1 VFDVNRLRRMLAIAR
16 KETLV
21 LLRDRMRIV
30 IMLGTPM
37 LILAIFGYALSGEVK
52 NLPIAVWDQD
62 RTAASRALIDA
73 YQVSG
78 YFVAREH
85 VESYA
90 ELQRLVDR
98 GAVRGA
104 LVIPAGYAVAMERL
118 EPIGVQFLLDGSD
131 PATSGAI
138 MSYATVIAQQ
148 HAANILLTRVP
159 LQSGIPSLDFRARA
173 WYNPDMSALDF
184 NIPGLIGVVLQWTTL
199 TLTALAITKER
210 EDGTIE
216 QLIATPL
223 SQMELMAGKLLPY
236 VVVAMLQVT
245 VSLLVGVIWFGTRV
259 AGSLLLFYALAALF
273 LFVTLGMGLLISTI
287 SRTQREAQQLT
298 ALIMLPTFML
308 CGFAF
313 PIDPMPAFIQ
323 VIANILPLTHFLRI
337 IRGIFLKGVG
347 IDVLWPQAAY
357 LAAFG
362 VVMMVL
368 SALRFR
374 KKLE

>member
-1 VFDVNRLRRMLAIAR
+1 MKRLRRTLAIAR

-21 LLRDRMRIV
+21 LLRDRMGMSIS
-30 IMLGTPM
+30 LGTPM

-52 NLPIAVWDQD
+52 HLPIAIWDQD

-73 YQVSG
+73 YQVTG
-78 YFVAREH
+78 YFDAQYYAD
-85 VESYA
+85 SYA
-90 ELQRLVDR
+90 EVKRLLDW
-98 GAVRGA
+98 GQVRGA
-104 LVIPAGYAVAMERL
+104 LVIPAGYAVAVERL

-148 HAANILLTRVP
+148 HAASILLTRVP

-173 WYNPDMSALDF
+173 WYNPSMNALDF
-184 NIPGLIGVVLQWTTL
+184 NVPGLIGVVLQWTSLAL
-199 TLTALAITKER
+199 TSLSITKER

-223 SQMELMAGKLLPY
+223 TQMELMVGKLVPY
-236 VVVAMLQVT
+236 VVVAMVQVT
-245 VSLLVGVIWFGTRV
+245 VSLLVGVVWFGTEV
-259 AGSLLLFYALAALF
+259 AGSLVLFYALAALF

-308 CGFAF
+308 CGFSF

-323 VIANILPLTHFLRI
+323 VIANILPLTHFLII

-347 IDVLWPQAAY
+347 LDVLWPQAAY

-362 VVMMVL
+362 VVMMAL
-368 SALRFR
+368 SARRFA

>member
-1 VFDVNRLRRMLAIAR
+1 MKRLTRILAIAR
-16 KETLV
+16 KEALV
-21 LLRDRMRIV
+21 LVRDRARLV
-30 IMLGTPM
+30 TMLGTPM

-52 NLPIAVWDQD
+52 NLPIAIWDQD
-62 RTAASRALIDA
+62 RTAESRALIDA
-73 YQVSG
+73 FQVSG
-78 YFVAREH
+78 YFVAQKY
-85 VESYA
+85 VDSY
-90 ELQRLVDR
+90 EGIQRLLDW
-98 GAVRGA
+98 GQVRGA

-131 PATSGAI
+131 SATSGAI

-148 HAANILLTRVP
+148 HAANVLLTRVP
-159 LQSGIPSLDFRARA
+159 LQSGIPSLDFRSRV

-184 NIPGLIGVVLQWTTL
+184 NVPGLIGVVLQWTTMAL
-199 TLTALAITKER
+199 TSLSITKER

-223 SQMELMAGKLLPY
+223 AQMELMVGKLIPY
-236 VVVAMLQVT
+236 VVVAMAQVT
-245 VSLLVGVIWFGTRV
+245 VSLLVGVVWFGTRV
-259 AGSLLLFYALAALF
+259 AGSLTLFYALATLF

-298 ALIMLPTFML
+298 SLIMLPTFMI

-313 PIDPMPAFIQ
+313 PIDPMPLFIQ
-323 VIANILPLTHFLRI
+323 AIANILPLTHFLGI

-347 IDVLWPQAAY
+347 LDVLWPQAAY
-357 LAAFG
+357 LMFFG
-362 VVMMVL
+362 IVMMVL
-368 SALRFR
+368 SAGRFK

>member
-1 VFDVNRLRRMLAIAR
+1 MLTLKWLHRITAIAR

-30 IMLGTPM
+30 TMLGTPM

-52 NLPIAVWDQD
+52 NLPIAIWDQD
-62 RTAASRALIDA
+62 RTAESRALVDA
-73 YQVSG
+73 YQVTG
-78 YFVAREH
+78 YFDARDY
-85 VESYA
+85 VGSY
-90 ELQRLVDR
+90 EEIKRLVDW
-98 GAVRGA
+98 GEVRGA
-104 LVIPAGYAVAMERL
+104 LVIPVGYAVAMERL

-148 HAANILLTRVP
+148 HAANALLTRVP
-159 LQSGIPSLDFRARA
+159 LRSGIPSLDFRARA

-184 NIPGLIGVVLQWTTL
+184 NVPGLIGVVLQWTSL

-223 SQMELMAGKLLPY
+223 SQMELMVGKLMPY

-245 VSLLVGVIWFGTRV
+245 VSLMVGVVWFGTRV
-259 AGSLLLFYALAALF
+259 AGSLGLFYALAALF

-298 ALIMLPTFML
+298 SLIMLPTFML

-323 VIANILPLTHFLRI
+323 VIANALPLTHFLI
-337 IRGIFLKGVG
+337 IVRGIFLKGVSL
-347 IDVLWPQAAY
+347 DVLWPEAAY
-357 LAAFG
+357 LVSFG
-362 VVMMVL
+362 VLMMVL
-368 SALRFR
+368 SARRFK
-374 KKLE
+374 KKLD